1 MADEKEIG
9 SCKKGKGEEGGGDE
23 EKRKKK
29 KTSKKRKKKKKKS
42 AKTQTVHQS
51 IRKLYDNVHGFTY
64 QSLSFILRISEKTEE
79 ESESES

>member
-1 MADEKEIG
+1 MKKKWEAAKKEKE
-9 SCKKGKGEEGGGDE
+9 KRGGGGRRKE
-23 EKRKKK
+23 EKKK